1 MLNGTF
7 LIDWVFIDSVIII
20 LLFLLLFSVR
30 IFKNT
35 HRWRSTYS
43 NEALKRLACPQML
56 DSVKN
61 QSFTIKRCFLTRNS
75 SIEKENSKP
84 VILILRSYYKR
95 KLLTILTEGLSSY
108 GFNVIT
114 LRIKMNKSSLKAKSD
129 DIITDLLNT
138 SISTIILNFLKKKL
152 IINPEYLLLTHSK
165 FKFSY
170 NSLLL
175 AENNIG
181 ILSINPK
188 VTERNIKSFFDSN
201 HNFHH
206 NHHLFTIFSRKS
218 VFSFKNKNLKRF
230 KKAFTNSKSDTEQL
244 NILDR
249 AKNSFKYHE
258 TLILGIIIDI
268 LKNKLMNPNT

>member
-56 DSVKN
+56 DSVRY
-61 QSFTIKRCFLTRNS
+61 QSFTIKRCYLTRNS

-138 SISTIILNFLKKKL
+138 SISTIILNLLKKKL

-175 AENNIG
+175 AEKNIG

-188 VTERNIKSFFDSN
+188 VTERNIKSYYDSN
-201 HNFHH
+201 HNFHN